1 MSGRRGVLATVHG
14 VALVGLTPHRVR
26 VEACVVPGL
35 PGLRVVGLPDAAVR
49 ESGDRVRTALQR
61 RGYRWPGERIVV
73 NLAPADLPKV
83 GSGFDL
89 ALAVSLLAA
98 TGQVPAPVD
107 HQVWACGEL
116 GLDGGVRGVADV
128 LAITRGA
135 AELGARKLLVPRVG
149 AGDAALVAG
158 VETIGVSDIDEVVT
172 VLRGA
177 GEPPPVPPSPT
188 APHRP
193 VPDLA
198 DVRGQPVARR
208 AVEIAAAGGHHLL
221 LSGPPGCGKTMLAH
235 RLRGV
240 LPPLDADTAI
250 EVATLH
256 ALAGER
262 HPDEPVSL
270 APPLRE
276 PHHHATVAALV
287 GGGSGT
293 PRPGEVSLAHGGV
306 LLLDELLEVARPTLD
321 ALRQPLERGE
331 VVLTRARSR
340 VRYPAATQLVA
351 ATNPCPCGYLGSRRR
366 ECRCRPDQVARY
378 RSRLSGPL
386 ADRLDLQVE
395 LREVDRQRLTGAP
408 DSDASHVVAA
418 RVAAARDLAYRR
430 WGSRRP
436 NRDVDGQAVRGTAST
451 RSVRRLTA
459 AVDIVGGSAR
469 AFDRALRV
477 ARTIADL
484 DGDDVVA
491 DTHVDEAV
499 AYRLTT
505 SPVDR

>member
-1 MSGRRGVLATVHG
+1 
-14 VALVGLTPHRVR
+14 
-26 VEACVVPGL
+26 
-35 PGLRVVGLPDAAVR
+35 
-49 ESGDRVRTALQR
+49 
-61 RGYRWPGERIVV
+61 
-73 NLAPADLPKV
+73 
-83 GSGFDL
+83 
-89 ALAVSLLAA
+89 LAVSLLTA
-98 TGQVPAPVD
+98 TGQVPSPGD
-107 HQVWACGEL
+107 REVWACGEL

-135 AELGARKLLVPRVG
+135 AELGASQLLVPRVG

-158 VETIGVSDIDEVVT
+158 VETIGVADIDEVVA
-172 VLRGA
+172 VLRGQRR
-177 GEPPPVPPSPT
+177 PPAVPPSPT
-188 APHRP
+188 APHRR
-193 VPDLA
+193 VGDLA
-198 DVRGQPVARR
+198 EVRGQPVARR

-262 HPDEPVSL
+262 RPDEPVSL

-276 PHHHATVAALV
+276 PHHRATVAALV
-287 GGGSGT
+287 GGGSGI
-293 PRPGEVSLAHGGV
+293 PHPGEVSLAHGGI
-306 LLLDELLEVARPTLD
+306 LLVDELLEVPRPTLD

-331 VVLTRARSR
+331 IVLTRARAR
-340 VRYPAATQLVA
+340 VRYPAATQLLA

-395 LREVDRQRLTGAP
+395 LREVDRERLTGAP
-408 DSDASHVVAA
+408 DGDASDVVAG
-418 RVAAARDLAYRR
+418 RVSAARELACRR
-430 WGSRRP
+430 WGSRRL
-436 NRDVDGQAVRGTAST
+436 NRDVDGEVVRRTTST
-451 RSVRRLTA
+451 SALRRLTA
-459 AVDIVGGSAR
+459 AVEVVGGSAR

-484 DGDDVVA
+484 DGADVVDDA
-491 DTHVDEAV
+491 HVDEAV

-505 SPVDR
+505 SSVDR